1 MTAFTVALLFS
12 ALVLGKPTP
21 RSFTVHERRD
31 AAPTGFTLSGAANTD
46 QTLSLRI
53 GLTQGNLTG
62 LYDALYEVS
71 DPTSAKYGQ
80 HLSKDEVAAFVAP
93 TSDSVAAVTAWLE
106 EHGLSATNASPAGD
120 WLSVNVNVGQA
131 NSLLLADYSLFTH
144 DDTGSE
150 TIRTLEYSLPAD
162 VQAHVAC
169 IHPTT
174 TFPITIDHSPILE
187 SWTRREDT
195 GVVEA
200 HPVDP
205 INPTNPVDVTPCGS
219 GNPNMVPECLQAMY
233 GIPTTPA
240 TQASNQIAVTGYDNL
255 YALQADLQTFLTRF
269 RTDVSNSTTYSVISV
284 NNGTDP
290 QWRETAGVEANLDI
304 EYVVGLATNVNASFI
319 TVGGSFDDAL
329 LDAANYLLSMENPPQ
344 VVSTSY
350 GDNESALSPKL
361 ADAICTAYAQ
371 LGARGVSVLFASGD
385 GGVSGNQA
393 SSNCTQFVPVFPAS
407 CPYVT
412 TVGATTNQPDEAAA
426 SFSGGGF
433 SNYFAQP
440 SYQSAAVAS
449 YLSKLGTNATGL
461 FNASGRAYPDVAA
474 YGTRYDIV
482 SGSAQLIVSGTSC
495 STPTFAAIIALIN
508 DQLLSKGKSV
518 LGFLNPWL
526 YSTVAEQG
534 GLNDIVDGNNLACG
548 GGTTGFYAAEGWD
561 PITGLGTP
569 NFTLLATSAGA

>member
-1 MTAFTVALLFS
+1 MVSACTFALLLS
-12 ALVLGKPTP
+12 TLVLGKPTP
-21 RSFTVHERRD
+21 RSFAVHERRD
-31 AAPTGFTLSGAANTD
+31 AAPTGFTLSGAANAD
-46 QTLSLRI
+46 RTLSLRI

-62 LYDALYEVS
+62 LYDALNEVS
-71 DPTSAKYGQ
+71 DPASEKYGQ
-80 HLSKDEVAAFVAP
+80 HLSRDEVAALVAP
-93 TSDSVAAVTAWLE
+93 TSDTMASVTAWLKK
-106 EHGLSATNASPAGD
+106 HRLSATNASPAGD
-120 WLSVNVNVGQA
+120 WLSVNVTVGQA
-131 NSLLLADYSLFTH
+131 NSLLRANYSLFKH
-144 DDTGSE
+144 ENSGSE

-162 VQAHVAC
+162 IQAHVAC

-174 TFPITIDHSPILE
+174 TFPLTVTHSPILE
-187 SWTRREDT
+187 SWATSEET
-195 GVVEA
+195 GEVEA
-200 HPVDP
+200 RA
-205 INPTNPVDVTPCGS
+205 VTPCGS

-255 YALQADLQTFLTRF
+255 YAQQADLQTFLTRF
-269 RTDVSNSTTYSVISV
+269 RPDVSNSTTYSVISV

-290 QWRETAGVEANLDI
+290 QFRENAGTEANLDV
-304 EYVVGLATNVNASFI
+304 EYVIGIATNVNASFI

-329 LDAANYLLSMENPPQ
+329 LDTANYLLSMDNPPQ

-361 ADAICTAYAQ
+361 ANSICNAYAQ

-393 SSNCTQFVPVFPAS
+393 SNNCTQFVPVFPAS

-412 TVGATTNQPDEAAA
+412 TVGATTNQPDEVAAT
-426 SFSGGGF
+426 FSGGGF
-433 SNYFAQP
+433 SNYFPQP
-440 SYQSAAVAS
+440 AYQAAAVAS
-449 YLSKLGTNATGL
+449 YLSTLGTNATGL
-461 FNASGRAYPDVAA
+461 FNATGRAYPDVAA
-474 YGTRYDIV
+474 YGTRYNIV
-482 SGSAQLIVSGTSC
+482 SGWATLIVSGTSG
-495 STPTFAAIIALIN
+495 STPTFAAVVALIN
-508 DQLLSKGKSV
+508 DRLLSKGRRV

-526 YSTVAEQG
+526 YSTAAAQG
-534 GLNDIVDGNNLACG
+534 GLNDIVEGNNLACG